1 VQEQP
6 ILILSSW
13 LSGANLVNGFL
24 GECGAYL
31 CPPFSKASDGVSNTH
46 ESFYYRGI
54 LAATIDEESLEFKA
68 EATIFKNG
76 FQDWYKKQLPDGK
89 AAGSSRISLAHP
101 LSAFL
106 LHEICKVV
114 NPTFVVL
121 TRPFDQI
128 ESTRSTMNAHE
139 NLGRIGA
146 QKIYDQIFSYLTDNS
161 KTFLTIS
168 FEDFMKS
175 IETRLKLLDYCDLD
189 VSDFQAE
196 EAFTKVTAKT
206 K

>member
-1 VQEQP
+1 
-6 ILILSSW
+6 
-13 LSGANLVNGFL
+13 
-24 GECGAYL
+24 
-31 CPPFSKASDGVSNTH
+31 
-46 ESFYYRGI
+46 
-54 LAATIDEESLEFKA
+54 
-68 EATIFKNG
+68 
-76 FQDWYKKQLPDGK
+76 
-89 AAGSSRISLAHP
+89 
-101 LSAFL
+101 
-106 LHEICKVV
+106 V

-128 ESTRSTMNAHE
+128 ESTRNAMNAHE

-175 IETRLKLLDYCDLD
+175 SETRLKLLDYCDLD